1 MIQDYSTIT
10 KEYILSV
17 QEFDPEKLFSN
28 PDQVSLEYKI
38 LAKRFHPD
46 VPRTGSTDVFQH
58 INILKDKAEAKIKIG
73 EWHIP
78 GVLEIAGKDGR
89 TYRIKYVK
97 EYEFG
102 LGRAYIANHFVAYL
116 FDPSNDDLIKHATK
130 VIQNFP
136 FPHPRIKAEIEP
148 RLTKIKHEVDTTK
161 GKLLVL
167 EKPADT
173 IRLLDLLDYNKGT
186 LDPRHVAWVLSE
198 LYSACC
204 YLEKTNLTH
213 NDLSLDTVFVNL
225 ALHTAHII
233 GGWWYSSTAGIRM
246 QKKQSA
252 RTVAFAPSSVLKS
265 KIADIKTDLE
275 LVKLTGRELL
285 GDDTG
290 SKLINSSLVPKP
302 LLDWLRT
309 ASTGNAANDYKL
321 WQDVLTNSFG
331 PRKFINLDITFD
343 EVYKNN

>member
-1 MIQDYSTIT
+1 MIKDLSSFT
-10 KEYILSV
+10 KEFILTI
-17 QEFDPEKLFSN
+17 QEFDPERLFSN
-28 PDQVSLEYKI
+28 PDQVQTEYKI

-46 VPRTGSTDVFQH
+46 VSTGDLEVFQH
-58 INILKDKAEAKIKIG
+58 INILRDKAEDKIKIG
-73 EWHIP
+73 EWHTP
-78 GVLEIAGKDGR
+78 GVLEIAGKDDK

-97 EYEFG
+97 DYEFG

-116 FDPSNDDLIKHATK
+116 FDSSNDDLIKNATK
-130 VIQNFP
+130 VIRNFP
-136 FPHPRIKAEIEP
+136 YPHPRVKAEIEP

-167 EKPADT
+167 EKPVDT
-173 IRLLDLLDYNKGT
+173 IRLLDLLDYSKGT
-186 LDPRHVAWVLSE
+186 LDPKHVAWVLSE
-198 LYSACC
+198 LYNVCC
-204 YLEKTNLTH
+204 YLEKTNQTH
-213 NDLSLDTVFVNL
+213 NDLSLDTIYVNP
-225 ALHTAHII
+225 ALHTAHVV
-233 GGWWYSSTAGIRM
+233 GGWWYSSTSNTRM

-302 LLDWLRT
+302 FLDWLRT
-309 ASTGNAANDYKL
+309 ASTGRAESDYKL
-321 WQDVLTNSFG
+321 WQDVLIKSFG
-331 PRKFINLDITFD
+331 SRRFTELEVRFND
-343 EVYKNN
+343 VYKG